1 MGLTKGIL
9 LGTGA
14 ALVSVAAA
22 QAADLPTKKAA
33 PVEYV
38 RICDAYGTGFFY
50 IPGTDTCI
58 RIGGRVRADYSWV
71 ARDEIYSGLGAQN
84 VQATITRVA
93 NTQGGSFVVPS
104 TATTIFNTASSPTA
118 GPGIITS
125 ASGPVYLGGATG
137 ASVNVGTATYNT
149 GTTNNGPVY
158 NNAAALIGPG
168 VANQSTVYAPGS
180 VVGVNTPYH
189 LFTPGAAGN
198 ARPVVFLPKAAQNL
212 TGWEARAR
220 ISFDTR
226 TQTAWGVVQ
235 AVGQLRMA
243 RTTGVLSS
251 DGTSALSSAAGVTLE
266 AAYVRFAGFTFGA
279 ARDNFAN
286 MPSVMYM
293 AAGHWASF
301 ANGSQQL
308 AYTYSFGG
316 GFSGTIA
323 IQNYVDTAAA
333 AAQVG
338 NQVFAIGGPITTN
351 CLSTTT
357 NPVLPTNAVT
367 NNCAT
372 LPGNLFNSAVGSARY
387 VQGAPQLNGRIDWQ
401 QSWGAIG
408 IAAAWARPDFVAY
421 TSALAPQAAGVAVSN
436 GAYTSYKDDPNVWAV
451 GGTLQINLPQ
461 LARGSRLDLT
471 AAYADGMTEYTTNW
485 NSFKSSDSRRNA
497 GGFVL
502 LPTSVVLG
510 PNGAET
516 VKSWSVGGLFQHYWT
531 PQWRTSLAASYGQ
544 IQGTTTSKSCL
555 WNGSSCF
562 GDASVQY
569 YAAQLAWLPL
579 RDFEIGIELAYARVS
594 QDVRGLTGN
603 FGYGVTGFNPVYA
616 SDSVVKRTD
625 DGISGRLRVER
636 NF

>member
-1 MGLTKGIL
+1 MGLIKNTL

-14 ALVSVAAA
+14 AIVSVAAA
-22 QAADLPTKKAA
+22 QAADLPAKKAA
-33 PVEYV
+33 PVDYV
-38 RICDAYGTGFFY
+38 RICDAYGAGFFY

-58 RIGGRVRADYSWV
+58 RIGGRVRADYSIV
-71 ARDEIYSGLGAQN
+71 RRDDIYRGLGTQN

-104 TATTIFNTASSPTA
+104 TATNVFNTASSPTA

-137 ASVNVGTATYNT
+137 GSVNVGTATYNT

-168 VANQSTVYAPGS
+168 AANQSTVYAPGS

-189 LFTPGAAGN
+189 LFTPGVAGN

-266 AAYVRFAGFTFGA
+266 AAYIRFAGFTFGA

-301 ANGSQQL
+301 ANGAKQI
-308 AYTYSFGG
+308 AYTHSFGG

-323 IQNYVDTAAA
+323 IQDPVDTQAAA
-333 AAQVG
+333 AVVGSQVY
-338 NQVFAIGGPITTN
+338 AIGGPVTSDCLTTN
-351 CLSTTT
+351 L
-357 NPVLPTNAVT
+357 AVA
-367 NNCAT
+367 NNCGT
-372 LPGNLFNSAVGSARY
+372 LPGNLFSQGVNIGAPRY
-387 VQGAPQLNGRIDWQ
+387 VQTTPQLNGRLDWQ
-401 QSWGAIG
+401 QGWGAIG
-408 IAAAWARPDFVAY
+408 LAAAWGRPEFVNIA
-421 TSALAPQAAGVAVSN
+421 TTGVTA
-436 GAYTSYKDDPNVWAV
+436 YKDDPNVWAV
-451 GGTLQINLPQ
+451 GGTVRINLPM
-461 LARGSRLDLT
+461 LASGSRLDLT

-485 NSFKSSDSRRNA
+485 NSFKSSDARRNA

-516 VKSWSVGGLFQHYWT
+516 VKSWSIGGLFQHYWT

-544 IQGTTTSKSCL
+544 IQGTPTSKSCL

-562 GDASVQY
+562 GDANVQY
-569 YAAQLAWLPL
+569 YAAQLAWLPT

-594 QDVRGLTGN
+594 QDVRGFTGN

-616 SDSVVKRTD
+616 SDSVVKRND
-625 DGISGRLRVER
+625 DGFSGRLRVER